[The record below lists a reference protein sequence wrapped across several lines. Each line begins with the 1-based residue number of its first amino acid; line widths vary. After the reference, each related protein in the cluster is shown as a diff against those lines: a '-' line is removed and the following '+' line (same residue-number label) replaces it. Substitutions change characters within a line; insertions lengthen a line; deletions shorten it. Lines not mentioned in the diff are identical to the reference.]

1 MDLVDLI
8 REKRFLGQEFLT
20 WLWFVSER
28 GGSRVPIEG
37 RGTAEIHFEERMVLD
52 TGLDLYRQTVTC
64 QGRNLDLTEARAAL
78 KEGKKVSQARLRV
91 ALADREWRLTLS
103 ADGLDMTGVRLS
115 SHRDPFEEGPE
126 ERAGLLLDRVALLKE
141 LVELLD
147 RLFEEFLT
155 RRLDPAWPSRELAA
169 IRRWLRKE

>member
-28 GGSRVPIEG
+28 GAGRVPIEG
-37 RGTAEIHFEERMVLD
+37 HGTVEIHFEERMVLE

-78 KEGKKVSQARLRV
+78 REGKKVSQARLRV
-91 ALADREWRLTLS
+91 ASADKEWRLTLS
-103 ADGLDMTGVRLS
+103 ADGLDMTGVRLIG
-115 SHRDPFEEGPE
+115 HRDPFEQGPE
-126 ERAGLLLDRVALLKE
+126 EQAGRLLDRLGLLKE
-141 LVELLD
+141 LTDLMD
-147 RLFEEFLT
+147 RLFAIFLAK
-155 RRLDPAWPSRELAA
+155 RLDPDWPGQELAA
-169 IRRWLRKE
+169 IRRWLREA